1 MRKTTTFIL
10 MVLFLLFAT
19 GCGGPVSVV
28 KKYIKA
34 VDEFDSTKAMSYC
47 TGPMLKWLMFLEGE
61 QINTGPAQSRVK
73 DHLAEIYKDKEY
85 VIKIKEKSGNRASVV
100 VSEKNQGGGCTYR
113 LVKVNGSW
121 KIEDIETPMM
131 GSISEAVDSLSE

>member
-1 MRKTTTFIL
+1 MED
-10 MVLFLLFAT
+10 
-19 GCGGPVSVV
+19 GPLTNTLSV
-28 KKYIKA
+28 KYIKA
-34 VDEFDSTKAMSYC
+34 VDEFDTTKAMSYC

-61 QINTGPAQSRVK
+61 QIKTGPVSSRVK
-73 DHLAEIYKDKEY
+73 DHLAEINKDREY
-85 VIKIKEKSGNRASVV
+85 VVKIKEILGNRATVV
-100 VSEKNQGGGCTYR
+100 ASEKDQGGGCIYK